1 MGSRVSKKYQIKKD
15 IDEDLNK
22 FKVAYDKICDK
33 GQIKQL
39 IKDQQKIAE
48 KIKYQTNVT
57 HQSDSINLRQEQRV

>member
-48 KIKYQTNVT
+48 KIKY
-57 HQSDSINLRQEQRV
+57 